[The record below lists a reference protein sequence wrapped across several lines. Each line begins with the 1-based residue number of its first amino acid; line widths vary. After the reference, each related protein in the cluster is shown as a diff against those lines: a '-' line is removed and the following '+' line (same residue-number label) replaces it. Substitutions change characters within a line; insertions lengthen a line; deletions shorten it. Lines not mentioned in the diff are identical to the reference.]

1 MRENHRS
8 LVLRRPFMVTIDAPS
23 SIIFEKRLINIVL
36 FYALRTLV
44 AKGRACNGGRM
55 PNFGDFRVKKT
66 PPRAREG
73 NWAGELLRY
82 DTRDAA
88 TRAGEKCLREPPGA
102 AQGGRRRAPGRNKF
116 VDGIEQAKKGA
127 VARGEDRMVADEAR
141 RDADR
146 HARGRGIGEQSNAS
160 RAFDCCARKKES
172 AGGGTARSE
181 SRAELP
187 LKRNAPR
194 GDASKRGPWERLTW
208 GIRHPWSALPGS
220 TASESP
226 RTSRSARG
234 AHA

>member
-8 LVLRRPFMVTIDAPS
+8 LVLRRPFMVTIDALS

-44 AKGRACNGGRM
+44 AKGRACNGGRT

-82 DTRDAA
+82 DTWDAA

-102 AQGGRRRAPGRNKF
+102 AQGGRRRAPGRIGWSLTKCAEMRTAACAE
-116 VDGIEQAKKGA
+116 G
-127 VARGEDRMVADEAR
+127 
-141 RDADR
+141 
-146 HARGRGIGEQSNAS
+146 GIGEQSNAT

-172 AGGGTARSE
+172 AGGGTARSK
-181 SRAELP
+181 SRAESP

-208 GIRHPWSALPGS
+208 GIRHPRSALPGYP
-220 TASESP
+220 ASESP